1 MDASAGPMRSRPA
14 KNVTIADSD
23 FHPLDPDARKR
34 DAIANAPFGD
44 KSQRPTYVTR
54 PVAIGDD
61 PRRVQIPLEL
71 TTDWT
76 YVRFH
81 GPHATQAAYQ
91 GRYGPD
97 GLYWMAERL
106 TSWLEDGCDVYAYF
120 NNDDSGFAVE
130 DARWL
135 ADRLGHRPE

>member
-1 MDASAGPMRSRPA
+1 MAFGPW
-14 KNVTIADSD
+14 
-23 FHPLDPDARKR
+23 
-34 DAIANAPFGD
+34 
-44 KSQRPTYVTR
+44 
-54 PVAIGDD
+54 
-61 PRRVQIPLEL
+61 EL

-81 GPHATQAAYQ
+81 GPHATQAPYQ

-97 GLYWMAERL
+97 GMYWMAERL
-106 TSWLEDGCDVYAYF
+106 SSWLEEGCDVYAYF

-135 ADRLGHRPE
+135 AERLGRRSPP